1 MRKHNMALIPTM
13 TLFEVEGKKF
23 GESPDDLANAIK
35 TITAEVR
42 DYAAAGGQILFGTD
56 VGYTDAFDT
65 TEEFRLMSAELDWRQ
80 ILASLTTAPATR
92 FGFAARKGRVATGM
106 EADLVLLTADPAQ
119 DPTAFARV
127 RDTIRAGRVIW
138 GTDR

>member
-1 MRKHNMALIPTM
+1 VEARKS
-13 TLFEVEGKKF
+13 
-23 GESPDDLANAIK
+23 GESSADLAQAISM
-35 TITAEVR
+35 ITSELR

-65 TEEFRLMSAELDWRQ
+65 TEEYRLMSGALGWRQ
-80 ILASLTTAPATR
+80 ILASLTSAPAAR
-92 FGFAARKGRVATGM
+92 FGFAAHKGRIAAGM
-106 EADLVLLTADPAQ
+106 DADLVLLNADPAQ

-138 GTDR
+138 GKDR